1 MEAVLTRV
9 KLTTS
14 VLKDLVEKAAK
25 GSTMNDVI
33 PLSCLMQ
40 VKVSNN
46 ELSVRTTD
54 NQNFVTLKEK
64 VADTPDFEMVVQ
76 TKIFTAIISKLNAKE
91 TTLILDD
98 GKLTI
103 ESDGKYNI
111 PLSVDADG
119 SNIRFPEPTFEAVGG
134 SKHITIAEIKSI
146 LNYNKACKAESKE
159 NPALFNYYFDSQK
172 VITSDGFRACLNPIS
187 LVEQPTCLAPN
198 LVELIPVIDGEG
210 TTSEYGVDIQTN
222 EDSILF
228 TSDRGFVYGKKC
240 LPADLEAYPAEGLTD
255 AVNQTSTQRFDVAKE
270 SLLKMLDRICL
281 FVDSLA
287 HNMVT
292 LTFTQDG
299 ITSFDP
305 KTKSTETISYAK
317 EYTGEPFSI
326 VASVDANALL
336 KQTAACSPAII
347 SVGVNS
353 ESGITLEASG
363 TENTTVKMVLS
374 VVEE

>member
-46 ELSVRTTD
+46 ELSVKTTD
-54 NQNFVTLKEK
+54 NINFVTLKAK
-64 VADTPDFEMVVQ
+64 VTDTPDFEMVVQ
-76 TKIFTAIISKLNAKE
+76 TKTFTAIVSKLNAE
-91 TTLILDD
+91 FTTLTLDS

-103 ESDGKYNI
+103 ECDGTYNM

-134 SKHITIAEIKSI
+134 SKHLTIAEIKSI

-159 NPALFNYYFDSQK
+159 NPALYNYYFDSSK
-172 VITSDGFRACLNPIS
+172 VITSDGFKACSNPVS
-187 LVEQPTCLAPN
+187 VVEQPTCLPPA
-198 LVELIPVIDGEG
+198 LVELIPVIDGQG
-210 TTSEYGVDIQTN
+210 TTNEYGVDVQTN
-222 EDSILF
+222 EDSVLF
-228 TSDRGFVYGKKC
+228 TSERGFVYGKKC

-255 AVNQTSTQRFDVAKE
+255 AININATQKMEVTKE
-270 SLLKMLDRICL
+270 SLLKMLERISL
-281 FVDSLA
+281 FVDPLS

-292 LTFTQDG
+292 LTFTNEG

-305 KTKSTETISYAK
+305 KTKSTETIGYAK
-317 EYTGEPFSI
+317 PYTGEAFSI
-326 VASVDANALL
+326 PISVDANALL
-336 KQTAACSPAII
+336 KQVTACSPAII
-347 SVGVNS
+347 SIGLNS
-353 ESGITLEASG
+353 EQGIGIEVAG

-374 VVEE
+374 VVGE